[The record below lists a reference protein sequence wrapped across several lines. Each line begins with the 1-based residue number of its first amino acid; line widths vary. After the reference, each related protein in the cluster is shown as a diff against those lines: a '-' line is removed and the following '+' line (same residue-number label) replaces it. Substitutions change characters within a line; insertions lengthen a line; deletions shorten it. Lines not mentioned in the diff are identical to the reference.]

1 MLGCHFFIFRVT
13 EEGVNATEKNLGEEK
28 PVGEV
33 DAADGNKDT
42 PANETEEKEPE
53 EKVSYQSSWPP
64 SPAARKYILK
74 WLSGLFVVVV
84 GQLMLFVQ
92 ILKAYG
98 IQIHYPVPLMRF
110 IMVLIKKK

>member
-1 MLGCHFFIFRVT
+1 MFGCHFFIFRVT
-13 EEGVNATEKNLGEEK
+13 EEGVNATDKNLGEEK

-53 EKVSYQSSWPP
+53 EKVSCQSSWPP
-64 SPAARKYILK
+64 SPAARKYNLK
-74 WLSGLFVVVV
+74 FLSGLFVVVV

-92 ILKAYG
+92 ILKTYEDTLPCTTDEIYHG
-98 IQIHYPVPLMRF
+98 TY
-110 IMVLIKKK
+110 